1 MDNIDL
7 YELIERY
14 LLNRTS
20 PEETAEIERR
30 IKSDPSFAREVQIN
44 RDIQQLVTDNSI
56 LNIKQALNNI
66 RTGKISQIKSRN
78 KFYRNLLIGSSIIII
93 ITISSLLLLNKKDIA
108 VRPVPET
115 SKVSGT
121 LDDTSLY
128 SPESKDS
135 EKPEQIKEHKP
146 TGFLQDDRNAGDTT
160 DVKKVSAGYS
170 LTDSNIEKA
179 AKPVEKSK
187 TSQVKTPVAVQQSYT
202 PGDDNTQ
209 EEKQIPC
216 NITAEF
222 MTEPSCNNS
231 ATGLIKFIESSVS
244 GGTTPYQFALN
255 GIFSDSLVYRNLLP
269 GVYDIAIKD
278 ATGCIREWKMVNIE
292 KINCFGEFK
301 FAPLYGE
308 IWKIPVETGLPG
320 VLTISNKSGIIVYH
334 LEFDGLSELT
344 WNGMSTDNHMLQ
356 MGAYPFIIKYQ
367 NGNVF
372 RGTVTIVK

>member
-56 LNIKQALNNI
+56 LNIKQDLNNI

-78 KFYRNLLIGSSIIII
+78 KFYRNLLIGSSGIII

-115 SKVSGT
+115 PEVSGT

-308 IWKIPVETGLPG
+308 IWKIPVETGHPG
-320 VLTISNKSGIIVYH
+320 VLTISSKSGIIVYH